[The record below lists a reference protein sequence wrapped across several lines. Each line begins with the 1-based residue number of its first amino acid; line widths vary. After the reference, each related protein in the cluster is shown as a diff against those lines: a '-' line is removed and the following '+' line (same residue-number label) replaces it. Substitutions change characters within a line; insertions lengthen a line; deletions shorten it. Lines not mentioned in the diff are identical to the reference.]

1 MTFRVRIALVAAVF
15 PVAAMAGLGVPAVP
29 RANAE
34 QGMAYLRTLGYQGVA
49 FSDNNGDGLCQMDE
63 LLLKDFEGG
72 ARDTVLWKELRKL
85 YDGLEGLTVQGTLKY
100 GASKMFVLVRSDKG
114 VNAVEPAS
122 GDLVFGTWFQDLSE
136 PTEAEGRFYAQAKSA
151 SGKAWVDL
159 SAGGKYKGEY
169 FASVDSILAGE
180 KDAYYVGT
188 NSSGQKNV
196 AALPSGKLVSKTWYA
211 KILNVAADDG
221 DVYVL
226 ASTGRDAPQ
235 WLDKK
240 SRPIP
245 AGSLAEIKGLHFAA
259 GIGALWGKNS
269 AGEWGN
275 VSLKG
280 KVLGKGFQSSPV
292 GPLQTLANGAAFK
305 SCTPQGCTFVDA
317 KSGEDLLSKRFPDL
331 GDRVWHFEGRD
342 VLLAKDALGR
352 WTYVYADGAEPLTG
366 SWYTQ
371 VGPPSTANALFIFV
385 GTKPSG
391 QTLRTIV
398 TPEGNKEEKSV
409 GGSAN

>member
-1 MTFRVRIALVAAVF
+1 MTYRVRVALAAF
-15 PVAAMAGLGVPAVP
+15 ALPAAAMAGLGVPAVP

-49 FSDNNGDGLCQMDE
+49 FSDNNGDGLCQMNE
-63 LLLKDFEGG
+63 VMLKDFKDG

-85 YDGLEGLTVQGTLKY
+85 YSGLEGLSVSGTLKY
-100 GASKMFVLVRSDKG
+100 GSTRMFVLVRSDKG
-114 VNAVEPAS
+114 VNAVDPKS
-122 GDLVFGTWFQDLSE
+122 GDLVFGSWFQDLSE
-136 PTEAEGRFYAQAKSA
+136 PTELEGRYYAKAK
-151 SGKAWVDL
+151 GQGGVAWVDL
-159 SAGGKYKGEY
+159 SAGGKYKGEFY
-169 FASVDSILAGE
+169 TSIDSIHSNG
-180 KDAYYVGT
+180 KDAYYVAS
-188 NSSGQKNV
+188 NVSGMKNGVELPGGKPVSKVWYGQVKDV
-196 AALPSGKLVSKTWYA
+196 AANNGAFYL
-211 KILNVAADDG
+211 
-221 DVYVL
+221 L
-226 ASTGRDAPQ
+226 ASASGTPQ
-235 WLDKK
+235 WLDGKGRQVP
-240 SRPIP
+240 S
-245 AGSLAEIKGLHFAA
+245 GNLTEIKGLYFAD
-259 GIGALWGKNS
+259 GIGALWGKNG

-292 GPLQTLANGAAFK
+292 GPLQMVANGAAFK
-305 SCTPQGCTFVDA
+305 SCTPQGCTYVDA
-317 KSGEDLLSKRFPDL
+317 KSGDDLLSKRFADL

-352 WTYVYADGAEPLTG
+352 WTYVYADGGEPLTG

-371 VGPPSTANALFIFV
+371 VTPPSTANALFIFV

-409 GGSAN
+409 GAN

>member
-1 MTFRVRIALVAAVF
+1 MTFRVRIALVAAAL
-15 PVAAMAGLGVPAVP
+15 PVAASAGLGVPAVP

-63 LLLKDFEGG
+63 LLLKDFKGG

-85 YDGLEGLTVQGTLKY
+85 YDGLEGLTVQGSLKY
-100 GASKMFVLVRSDKG
+100 GTTKMFVVVRSDKG
-114 VNAVEPAS
+114 LNAVEPKS
-122 GDLVFGTWFQDLSE
+122 GDLVFGSWFQDLSE
-136 PTEAEGRFYAQAKSA
+136 PAEIEGRYYAQAKSA

-169 FASVDSILAGE
+169 FYSIDSIRAGE
-180 KDAYYVGT
+180 KGAYYVGS
-188 NSSGQKNV
+188 NASGQKNV
-196 AALPSGKLVSKTWYA
+196 AALPSGKLVSKSWYG
-211 KILNVAADDG
+211 KILDVAADDG

-226 ASTGRDAPQ
+226 GSSSGETPQ
-235 WLDKK
+235 WLDHKG
-240 SRPIP
+240 RPVP
-245 AGSLAEIKGLHFAA
+245 SGELKEIKGLYFAD
-259 GIGALWGKNS
+259 GLGALWGKNS
-269 AGEWGN
+269 SGEWGN

-292 GPLQTLANGAAFK
+292 GPLQKIANGAAFK
-305 SCTPQGCTFVDA
+305 SCTPQGCTYVDA
-317 KSGEDLLSKRFPDL
+317 KSGDDLLSKRFADL

-352 WTYVYADGAEPLTG
+352 WTYVYADGGEPLTG

-371 VGPPSTANALFIFV
+371 VTNPSTANALFIFV

-398 TPEGNKEEKSV
+398 TPEGNKEEKPV
-409 GGSAN
+409 GATSN